1 MRLPTKILLLITP
14 LVVVPILTIG
24 IAAFGL
30 IRDADFERAAG
41 ETATLAQ
48 QMELRLQATVS
59 AARANLELFA
69 QSSLLHRY
77 IFAEEEDVRYL
88 LLQPS
93 LLRQFASYQR
103 AYPEYFEI
111 RLKDAIGEE
120 DARVSLRPG
129 AGSGGHAGTALV
141 TEYLRTSPEAIH
153 HQFLRD
159 PYTGELILKAGKRL
173 AFREPHLDP
182 VTAPLQDRGY
192 LLIHVSLTPIIAQAA
207 QALRG
212 SAGYFIT
219 DRQGLVVFGGSVLE
233 DYPALESW
241 QVGSLLQGVAE
252 GRAVTLPLGGQA
264 TVAHGLELDDQFLLF
279 AAQSLSET
287 QSSSRSLGIK
297 VILVTLGAVLLATG
311 VLFGVLRYLLVNPLN
326 RLSLAARAIGSGDL
340 DHPIGIASRDEVGL
354 LANTF
359 QDMCE
364 NLRESNRQISFLA
377 YHDSLTG
384 LPNRLMFREF
394 VTQSIAH
401 ARRHGERLALL
412 FLDIDDFKKIND
424 SVGHPAGDELLQ
436 RFAKRL
442 TICLRDE
449 DMVSRYN
456 MARLGGDEFLVMLT
470 DIGRPY
476 DLGRVASRVVSPF
489 EEPVALADQEFL
501 ITASIGISVFPEDGD
516 DCDTLIRNADA
527 AMYHAKNLGKG
538 DYQFFSH
545 ELNAAIVERVRT
557 ETRLRPALE
566 RGEFVLHYQ
575 PQVDLRTGEIV
586 GLEALIRWNQ
596 PELGLVPPDQFI
608 PLAEESGLI
617 VPIGLWVVES
627 VCAQIAD
634 WRERGLIPVPIAF
647 NVSAAQINR
656 PGLAEGIAA
665 AMRTHHVE
673 PEMLEVELTETAVMQ
688 APDRAI
694 ATLNAIAELGLRIS
708 LDDFGTGYSSLS
720 HLRRFA
726 INQLKIDRSF
736 VHDIGTDPDDA
747 AIVTGVIALAQS
759 LGLGVIA
766 EGVESAEQ
774 KTFLLAH
781 GCRLGQGY
789 YFGHPQPAAGVEALL
804 QRAQSKMSARFS

>member
-1 MRLPTKILLLITP
+1 VRLPTKILLLITP

-59 AARANLELFA
+59 SARANLELFA
-69 QSSLLHRY
+69 QSNLLHRY

-93 LLRQFASYQR
+93 LLREFASYQR
-103 AYPEYFEI
+103 AYPEYFDI
-111 RLKDAIGEE
+111 RLTDATGEE

-129 AGSGGHAGTALV
+129 VRSGGHVGNPLTS
-141 TEYLRTSPEAIH
+141 EYLRTSPEATH
-153 HQFLRD
+153 HEFLRD
-159 PYTGELILKAGKRL
+159 PSTGELILMAGKRL
-173 AFREPHLDP
+173 AFREPYLDP
-182 VTAPLQDRGY
+182 ITAPLQERGY
-192 LLIHVSLTPIIAQAA
+192 LIIHVSLTPIIAEAS

-212 SAGYFIT
+212 ATGYFIA
-219 DRQGLVVFGGSVLE
+219 DQEGLVVFGGSVLE
-233 DYPALESW
+233 GYDALESW
-241 QVGSLLQGVAE
+241 QMRRLLQGVAE
-252 GRAVTLPLGGQA
+252 GQAVTLSLGGQT

-279 AAQSLSET
+279 AAHSLSET
-287 QSSSRSLGIK
+287 QSATRRLGIK

-340 DHPIGIASRDEVGL
+340 DHPIEIASRDEVGL
-354 LANTF
+354 LASTL
-359 QDMCE
+359 QGMCE
-364 NLRESNRQISFLA
+364 NLKESNRQINFLA

-394 VTQSIAH
+394 LSQSIAR

-424 SVGHPAGDELLQ
+424 SVGHPAGDELLK

-442 TICLRDE
+442 SSCLREE
-449 DMVSRYN
+449 DIVSRYN
-456 MARLGGDEFLVMLT
+456 MARLGGDEFLVILT

-476 DLGRVASRVVSPF
+476 DVGRVASRIINPF
-489 EEPVALADQEFL
+489 GKPVRLEDQEFL

-527 AMYHAKNLGKG
+527 AMYHAKHLGKG
-538 DYQFFSH
+538 DYQFFSQ

-557 ETRLRPALE
+557 ETRLRPALQ

-575 PQVDLRTGEIV
+575 PQVDLHTGEIV

-608 PLAEESGLI
+608 PLAEETGLI
-617 VPIGLWVVES
+617 VPLGLWVVET

-634 WRERGLIPVPIAF
+634 WRARELIPVPIAF

-673 PEMLEVELTETAVMQ
+673 PEMLEAELTETAVMQ
-688 APDRAI
+688 APDQAI
-694 ATLNAIAELGLRIS
+694 STLKAIAELGLRIS

-736 VHDIGTDPDDA
+736 VKDIGSDPDDA
-747 AIVTGVIALAQS
+747 AIVAGVIALAHS

-774 KTFLLAH
+774 KAFLLAH
-781 GCRLGQGY
+781 GCTLGQGY
-789 YFGHPQPAAGVEALL
+789 YFGRPQPAAAVEALL
-804 QRAQSKMSARFS
+804 HHVQRETCAGFS